1 MFTECIEILT
11 VGLPFCAFK
20 IITGLFFN
28 QFWLIILGGIDL
40 SINLGNL
47 LSLFIRKKRLMDAC
61 LFSFITRS
69 LKKSYPQSAT
79 KWQDLG
85 NSIDVV
91 VSFTIVALMI
101 GGGYLKD
108 LPELQ
113 LKIWNLSVILNVFGA
128 GYGRISNSINN
139 LKAKT

>member
-1 MFTECIEILT
+1 MLTDCIEILT
-11 VGLPFCAFK
+11 IGLPFCAFK

-28 QFWLIILGGIDL
+28 QLWLIILGGIDL

-47 LSLFIRKKRLMDAC
+47 LFLFIRKKRLMDAC
-61 LFSFITRS
+61 LFSFIIRS
-69 LKKSYPQSAT
+69 LKKSHSQSST

-101 GGGYLKD
+101 GGSYLKD
-108 LPELQ
+108 LPGLQ
-113 LKIWNLSVILNVFGA
+113 MKIWNLSVILNVFGA

-139 LKAKT
+139 LKGKT